1 MPNHSK
7 AEGSAANAA
16 QYRRS
21 DPYHAW
27 RFLMNL
33 ILAGA
38 FLMAGFTMPASAQSP
53 VRIVAFGDSLTAG
66 YGLNGNEAYPA
77 KLQTALR
84 AKGYDVTITNAGV
97 SGDTTAQGLARL
109 DWSVPQGTQAVIL
122 EFGANDFFRGVP
134 PAVARKNIESMI
146 EKLKARHIE
155 VMLAGMYAPRN
166 LGREY
171 VGAFDAIY
179 RDLAQKHGLV
189 LMPFFL
195 DGVAGIQTLNLPDG
209 IHPTAAGV
217 DIIVKKSLPVVE
229 SLIQRVQGRKAS

>member
-1 MPNHSK
+1 MPN
-7 AEGSAANAA
+7 GSAAIAA

-27 RFLMNL
+27 RILMNL
-33 ILAGA
+33 FFAGA
-38 FLMAGFTMPASAQSP
+38 FLIASSVMQAKADSP

-66 YGLNGNEAYPA
+66 YGLNRNEAYPA

-134 PAVARKNIESMI
+134 PAVARKNLETII

-171 VGAFDAIY
+171 VNDSDKIY
-179 RDLAQKHGLV
+179 RDLAEKYGLV

-195 DGVAGIQTLNLPDG
+195 DGVAGIEKLNLPDG

>member
-1 MPNHSK
+1 
-7 AEGSAANAA
+7 
-16 QYRRS
+16 
-21 DPYHAW
+21 
-27 RFLMNL
+27 MNL
-33 ILAGA
+33 FFLSAL
-38 FLMAGFTMPASAQSP
+38 LMAGFTMHANAQSP

-66 YGLNGNEAYPA
+66 YGLNGKDAYPA

-109 DWSVPQGTQAVIL
+109 DWSVPEGTQAVIL

-134 PAVARKNIESMI
+134 PAVARKNIEAMI

-155 VMLAGMYAPRN
+155 IMLAGMYAPRN

-179 RDLAQKHGLV
+179 RELAKKHGLV

-209 IHPTAAGV
+209 MHPTAAGV
-217 DIIVKKSLPVVE
+217 DIIVKKSLPAVE
-229 SLIQRVQGRKAS
+229 SLIERVQGRKAS

>member
-1 MPNHSK
+1 MPN
-7 AEGSAANAA
+7 GSAAIAA

-38 FLMAGFTMPASAQSP
+38 LLTAAFTMHANAQSP
-53 VRIVAFGDSLTAG
+53 VRVVAFGDSLTAG
-66 YGLNGNEAYPA
+66 YGLSGNDAYPA

-134 PAVARKNIESMI
+134 PAVARKNLETMI

-171 VGAFDAIY
+171 TSAFDVIY

-209 IHPTAAGV
+209 IHPTAEGV